1 MLIMGVIATYSFQ
14 SKYANLVSSIE
25 DIKTVKEEIKWNNEQ
40 ILKYINKNKELSD
53 KLDTTIPTL
62 LENVEKA
69 VTPKK
74 QTVVNQ

>member
-1 MLIMGVIATYSFQ
+1 MGVIATYSFQ

-25 DIKTVKEEIKWNNEQ
+25 DIKTVKEEIKWNNDQ

-74 QTVVNQ
+74 QTVVNK